1 MAKNNR
7 KQAREMASAG
17 ATAKE
22 IRKETGLKASA
33 ARNVIRNTEQ
43 RAARAASP
51 AAATAPS
58 TPSTPKPTTPEV
70 KGLSQGMR
78 IAGGGG
84 GISSQELF
92 GKDGLGG
99 TTKKGPDQIIRQ
111 LDKINAKLS
120 EKDKTGISLKSG
132 AYNKL
137 ARKVSKLNPFER
149 GMLDFGT
156 GRMGL
161 QIKSMLGDPGSLGVM
176 RQGQRVGA
184 RDAVETTFLAK
195 GDDIGPK
202 GKIQN
207 RGIGKQYEVPKR
219 FLGDDGGEK
228 TKIIS
233 KEENPPTTESWT
245 SAPTEGDTEPVAPEE
260 TVDNSLSSGAGG
272 LDLASWAT
280 GFRTARSSRRRAGK
294 GSQGL
299 GSMKKSPFTSWYK

>member
-1 MAKNNR
+1 MANK
-7 KQAREMASAG
+7 KKLKEKAREQAAAGKLSSRLVTRLESAG
-17 ATAKE
+17 VKNSAVDRFRNQNQAA
-22 IRKETGLKASA
+22 IRASSPSA
-33 ARNVIRNTEQ
+33 APSPTP
-43 RAARAASP
+43 AR
-51 AAATAPS
+51 
-58 TPSTPKPTTPEV
+58 TTPEV

-99 TTKKGPDQIIRQ
+99 TTQKGPDQIIRK
-111 LDKINAKLS
+111 LDKINTKLS

-219 FLGDDGGEK
+219 FLGGDETLPPPDDSNDVGDAGD
-228 TKIIS
+228 
-233 KEENPPTTESWT
+233 
-245 SAPTEGDTEPVAPEE
+245 GDTDPILPEEPEAPEAP
-260 TVDNSLSSGAGG
+260 VDNSLSSGAGG

-280 GFRTARSSRRRAGK
+280 GFRRAKSSRQRAGR